1 MGKSLSVLN
10 CNGQIISHIKDI
22 ANVLGKTFAEVSSD
36 EFYPQDFILYKRQ
49 EERVEYKFE
58 SSSNEIY
65 NTDFIIHELR
75 DALNNSHPTFPG
87 PDRIHCNMLK
97 NLSENSLCLIL
108 ALFNRIWNGKAFPTA
123 WRKAIVVPIPK
134 VGKDPQNSSNYRP
147 IALTSCLCKLM
158 ERMVNKRLVYILEK
172 KNVLSKFQSGFRYGH
187 STEDNVFQLETA
199 IRDAFVTKKHL
210 ISIFFDM
217 DKAYDRTWRHGILKD
232 LF

>member
-1 MGKSLSVLN
+1 
-10 CNGQIISHIKDI
+10 
-22 ANVLGKTFAEVSSD
+22 
-36 EFYPQDFILYKRQ
+36 
-49 EERVEYKFE
+49 
-58 SSSNEIY
+58 
-65 NTDFIIHELR
+65 
-75 DALNNSHPTFPG
+75 
-87 PDRIHCNMLK
+87 MLK